1 MATANDVKAKREFKV
16 LREIISPENVQ
27 AMAELITIKQT
38 KTLIGYI
45 GEDAMTAHE
54 KVYID
59 VMHKND
65 EGYVLSDYYDLVQDV
80 ALFLC
85 EHFGKYLDDYLY
97 TSKKGKAITVKAE
110 CYYIIKRELYKRYS
124 VGAKNFSLET
134 FHYMKDKR
142 DFTENSAEETEAS
155 YERVDKIISLMNLGE
170 KQLIVLNGR
179 LNGVTYAQLAVIL
192 NCTTGGVHGFRNVM
206 KKRYNKVMSLYAGE
220 L

>member
-1 MATANDVKAKREFKV
+1 MATVKAIQAKREFKV

-27 AMAELITIKQT
+27 IMAELITIKQT

-45 GEDAMTAHE
+45 GTDAITAHE

-59 VMHKND
+59 VMNKD
-65 EGYVLSDYYDLVQDV
+65 TEGYVLSDYYDLVQDV

-85 EHFGKYLDDYLY
+85 AHFGKYLDDYLY
-97 TSKKGKAITVKAE
+97 TSKKGKAITIKAE

-124 VGAKNFSLET
+124 IGAKNITMEAFR
-134 FHYMKDKR
+134 YMKDPK
-142 DFTENSAEETEAS
+142 DFTETSIEETEAS
-155 YERVDKIISLMNLGE
+155 YDRVDKIISLMNLGE
-170 KQLIVLNGR
+170 KHLIVLNGR

-192 NCTTGGVHGFRNVM
+192 GCTTGGVHGFRHVM
-206 KKRYNKVMSLYAGE
+206 MRRYNKVMRKYTNE

>member
-1 MATANDVKAKREFKV
+1 MATAKDIQAKREFKV
-16 LREIISPENVQ
+16 LREIISRENVSV
-27 AMAELITIKQT
+27 MAELITIKQT

-45 GEDAMTAHE
+45 GNDAITAHE

-59 VMHKND
+59 VMHKD
-65 EGYVLSDYYDLVQDV
+65 DAGYVLSDCYDLVQDV

-85 EHFGKYLDDYLY
+85 EHFGKHLDDYLY
-97 TSKKGKAITVKAE
+97 TSKKGKEVTIKAE

-124 VGAKNFSLET
+124 IGIKNITMEAFR
-134 FHYMKDKR
+134 YMKDPK
-142 DFTENSAEETEAS
+142 DFMETSTEEIEAS

-170 KQLIVLNGR
+170 KHLIVLNGR

-206 KKRYNKVMSLYAGE
+206 KKRYNKVMRLYAQE